1 MGEFEETII
10 VIGIIIGTLA
20 LMGFIAWSSASARSY
35 YDQEN
40 PGETERENSIIK
52 KWNKKQRKEKEDDE
66 KIIAT
71 DDEPVLP
78 KGFKKDTD

>member
-1 MGEFEETII
+1 MGEFEEAVT
-10 VIGIIIGTLA
+10 VIGVIIGILA
-20 LMGFIAWSSASARSY
+20 LVVFMGWSAYASHKY

-40 PGETERENSIIK
+40 PGELQRENSIIK
-52 KWNKKQRKEKEDDE
+52 KWNKKQRKEKEEDE